1 MVRDNAN
8 LRAGLSREGVR
19 WAFTSVHGANWIPV
33 TWLTYLADE
42 EIGGLAPAGVH
53 ATNVAL
59 HGASS
64 LLLFAALLA
73 ATRRALASFFVAA
86 VFALHP
92 IQVETVAWASER
104 KGLVAGV
111 FWMLALLVHVRGGRA
126 PRSALRIAALG
137 ALMALGLLA
146 KGVLVTLPAALLL
159 VDLWPLGRFAR
170 EGGGFDRAAFRAAVL
185 EKVPLV
191 ALAALGSLATFLA
204 QREGGATASL
214 GSLPLA
220 DRLANVPVAYLRY
233 VGKIVFPTGLAPF
246 YPHPEAGTSALAAA
260 LAGAVLLA
268 ATALAV
274 RALPRRPHLAMG
286 WLWFLGVLVPMLGIV
301 QVGSQALADRYAYLP
316 IVGLAAAA
324 GFEAA
329 DRARGRRGASIALG
343 AAALVVPLALG
354 ALAARQCALWRDGR
368 TLFEHTLRTTG
379 PANWVAHEQLGA
391 ALLEE
396 GRTAAGIAELEEAL
410 RLRPR
415 SERLL
420 NNVAWLLA
428 TAPDPQVRAPA
439 RAVQLAK
446 RAQDV
451 AGATPAT
458 LDTLAAAYAAG
469 GRFGE
474 AERAQREALRLEEAA
489 GGAAAGA
496 YRERL
501 AGYAAGRAFVA
512 PPSAAPSVR
521 R

>member
-1 MVRDNAN
+1 
-8 LRAGLSREGVR
+8 
-19 WAFTSVHGANWIPV
+19 
-33 TWLTYLADE
+33 
-42 EIGGLAPAGVH
+42 
-53 ATNVAL
+53 
-59 HGASS
+59 
-64 LLLFAALLA
+64 
-73 ATRRALASFFVAA
+73 
-86 VFALHP
+86 
-92 IQVETVAWASER
+92 
-104 KGLVAGV
+104 
-111 FWMLALLVHVRGGRA
+111 
-126 PRSALRIAALG
+126 
-137 ALMALGLLA
+137 
-146 KGVLVTLPAALLL
+146 
-159 VDLWPLGRFAR
+159 
-170 EGGGFDRAAFRAAVL
+170 
-185 EKVPLV
+185 
-191 ALAALGSLATFLA
+191 
-204 QREGGATASL
+204 
-214 GSLPLA
+214 
-220 DRLANVPVAYLRY
+220 
-233 VGKIVFPTGLAPF
+233 
-246 YPHPEAGTSALAAA
+246 
-260 LAGAVLLA
+260 
-268 ATALAV
+268 
-274 RALPRRPHLAMG
+274 
-286 WLWFLGVLVPMLGIV
+286 VPMLGIV

-474 AERAQREALRLEEAA
+474 AARAQREALRLEEAA